1 MINSDTT
8 TLCTQRPPWRRRDTL
23 LVTPHCGSH
32 CGYHGG
38 GNSSFY
44 NMIKLKNLDLSGN
57 NLEKD
62 VLVTLGALSS
72 LQFLNLSKNPSIQG
86 SFTNEDLIGFHHLE
100 ILNLDHCGLNGTI
113 PPQNLCKMKK
123 LKELDLFNNYL
134 EGDIPTRLN
143 ELSFLRRLDVNNNLL
158 NGSISLSLFK
168 DLNSLEYINLRDNNL
183 EGSLSL
189 STFANL
195 SKLQNVLINSKSDK
209 LVIEEDEVDWVPK
222 FQLKTLILSNCSL
235 KLLPKFLLFQ
245 KNLFAIDLS
254 HNRLGDSFPN
264 WLAANNT
271 MLHYLYMQD
280 NNLSG
285 SLHMSKN
292 SLIAL
297 DVSRNNL
304 SGFFNFS
311 WSIGRGD
318 MDFIDISH
326 NKMSGHIPRS
336 SISITIRML
345 AMRNNSFSGPFPCEY
360 VADTLDIS
368 YNSFTGAFFSC
379 PGVKYYWSYLNLYG
393 NKFTGIVPET
403 VFSSLLSLNTLDI
416 GENSFSGKI
425 PNFIKHE
432 SDIRV
437 LSLRG
442 NDFTGEIPHQLC
454 QLRKLNWLDLSNNF
468 LSGPIPSCLGDM
480 NFGKDPNYAGITYIA
495 PTSVE
500 GELEGMQ
507 SYVYDDNVEMY
518 TKYRADSYT
527 GRLLAMMSG
536 LDLSCNNL
544 EGEIPNELGYL
555 NSIHTL
561 NLSHNWLSGS
571 IPQTFSNLKQ
581 IESLDLSQ
589 NNLSGEIPS
598 NLIDL
603 NFMGTFSVAYNNL
616 SGRLPDMKGQFQ
628 TFKEN
633 SYAGNPFLCGPP
645 LKKDCKVKNK
655 NNNDDHHD
663 HDDDKDEAW
672 YTIDR
677 EVFFASFMGAYI
689 VYILGFITVLW
700 INTRWRNMW
709 FNFIENILFSSYY
722 FLLDAWYKCF
732 RV

>member
-1 MINSDTT
+1 MRP
-8 TLCTQRPPWRRRDTL
+8 LCRTPPSLQSSPPPELEEAESEITAVDRSGITKTDREVGSIRLWPNNQR
-23 LVTPHCGSH
+23 
-32 CGYHGG
+32 
-38 GNSSFY
+38 
-44 NMIKLKNLDLSGN
+44 N

-86 SFTNEDLIGFHHLE
+86 SFTNEDLIEFHNLE

-123 LKELDLFNNYL
+123 LKELDLSNNYL
-134 EGDIPTRLN
+134 EGDIPTCLN

-158 NGSISLSLFK
+158 NGSSP
-168 DLNSLEYINLRDNNL
+168 NS
-183 EGSLSL
+183 
-189 STFANL
+189 F
-195 SKLQNVLINSKSDK
+195 
-209 LVIEEDEVDWVPK
+209 
-222 FQLKTLILSNCSL
+222 
-235 KLLPKFLLFQ
+235 
-245 KNLFAIDLS
+245 
-254 HNRLGDSFPN
+254 H
-264 WLAANNT
+264 
-271 MLHYLYMQD
+271 
-280 NNLSG
+280 
-285 SLHMSKN
+285 
-292 SLIAL
+292 
-297 DVSRNNL
+297 
-304 SGFFNFS
+304 
-311 WSIGRGD
+311 
-318 MDFIDISH
+318 
-326 NKMSGHIPRS
+326 
-336 SISITIRML
+336 ML
-345 AMRNNSFSGPFPCEY
+345 AMRNNSFSGPFPCE
-360 VADTLDIS
+360 
-368 YNSFTGAFFSC
+368 
-379 PGVKYYWSYLNLYG
+379 
-393 NKFTGIVPET
+393 
-403 VFSSLLSLNTLDI
+403 
-416 GENSFSGKI
+416 
-425 PNFIKHE
+425 
-432 SDIRV
+432 V

-480 NFGKDPNYAGITYIA
+480 NFGKEPNYAGITYIA

-561 NLSHNWLSGS
+561 NLSHNWLSGP

-645 LKKDCKVKNK
+645 LKKDCKVKVKNK
-655 NNNDDHHD
+655 NNNDDHHDYD

-732 RV
+732 RVRI